1 MRKVEEGML
10 QEVERSKQ
18 IRSGKSGERREEG
31 RGKPNKDSMKKSL
44 WKAAIGYVY
53 LKIQIFFCKG
63 TFCGWI
69 IFIPEDM
76 R

>member
-1 MRKVEEGML
+1 MRKVEEGMR

-31 RGKPNKDSMKKSL
+31 IGKPNKDYMKKSL

-53 LKIQIFFCKG
+53 LKI
-63 TFCGWI
+63 
-69 IFIPEDM
+69 
-76 R
+76 